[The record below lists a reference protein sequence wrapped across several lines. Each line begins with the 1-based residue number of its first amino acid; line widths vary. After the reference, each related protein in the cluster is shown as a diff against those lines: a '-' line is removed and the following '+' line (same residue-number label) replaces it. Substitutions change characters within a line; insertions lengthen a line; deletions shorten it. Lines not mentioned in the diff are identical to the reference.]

1 MNMYSNIETIKVLSI
16 STKHLSPELKM
27 MLDEAALHNNKC
39 VASGVEVVFRANN
52 SYLLRIYDVRRLWDQ
67 IAIERE
73 KLLPPDK
80 LSRITEITEGLHPLF
95 QLIETSKYR
104 ENQYNHI
111 LIYDN
116 GQEYTN
122 LPIY

>member
-27 MLDEAALHNNKC
+27 MLDEAALHDNKH
-39 VASGVEVVFRANN
+39 VAEGVKVVFRANN
-52 SYLLRIYDVRRLWDQ
+52 NYLLKIYDRTALWEE

-73 KLLPPDK
+73 TLLPLHK
-80 LSRITEITEGLHPLF
+80 QGRFTEITDGLHPLF

-104 ENQYNHI
+104 ENQYDHI
-111 LIYDN
+111 LIYDD

>member
-1 MNMYSNIETIKVLSI
+1 MNMYSNIETIKVLSV

-27 MLDEAALHNNKC
+27 MLDEAALHDCKN
-39 VASGVEVVFRANN
+39 VAAGVDVVFRANN
-52 SYLLRIYDVRRLWDQ
+52 SYLLKIYDRNALWEE

-73 KLLPPDK
+73 KLLPAHK
-80 LSRITEITEGLHPLF
+80 LGRITELTEGLHPLF

-111 LIYDN
+111 LIYDD
-116 GQEYTN
+116 GKEYGN